1 MEKVKTF
8 VFSFVDCIVSKPGK
22 PRQINN
28 IFLVKLSSTE
38 PQRLLVM
45 EAHILQYTP
54 LLCHLLQNLNSSVN
68 FHILQQSTI
77 FVLCNPEHNLNT
89 FLILIGWT
97 LSKPRRCSILP
108 SRSPLAFLSYQEFPK
123 GGHQS
128 LTLQYQG
135 LILTI
140 TEIWASIGLLLGF
153 APFSLFGH
161 CEWCNMENV
170 FWWIAPLVHC
180 WWWWW

>member
-1 MEKVKTF
+1 MEKVKMF

-97 LSKPRRCSILP
+97 LSKARRCPILP
-108 SRSPLAFLSYQEFPK
+108 SGSSLASLSYQESPK
-123 GGHQS
+123 
-128 LTLQYQG
+128 
-135 LILTI
+135 
-140 TEIWASIGLLLGF
+140 GF
-153 APFSLFGH
+153 APFSLVGH
-161 CEWCNMENV
+161 CEWCDLEDV
-170 FWWIAPLVHC
+170 FRWTAPLIHC
-180 WWWWW
+180 WWRRW